1 MIAALIAFGLMAV
14 IALLILVSIKII
26 TFINNYKIFQSR
38 DDDCFD
44 YAVIDYSTLKRLYQ
58 INPDGYELT
67 SFGQLYRMTN
77 SYGLAMKE
85 VRIVFKTIF
94 DYIHFEIDKKYN
106 KKASRIASRRKQEER
121 GLSKLRDLAQQD
133 IDNLR
138 AKLDAEFE
146 QEKKKTQEIAAN
158 KRQPFGNLK
167 PLISLNGDLVYYQDK
182 QVYIDELGYYFTKD
196 GKSISMSWRKNDGKY
211 YCFN

>member
-1 MIAALIAFGLMAV
+1 MIAALIIFGLMAA
-14 IALLILVSIKII
+14 IALLIPVSFGTIN
-26 TFINNYKIFQSR
+26 FIHGYKKFQKR
-38 DDDCFD
+38 DDDLD

-58 INPDGYELT
+58 INPDGYEL
-67 SFGQLYRMTN
+67 SNFGQLYRIN
-77 SYGLAMKE
+77 NDNGWIIAARE

-106 KKASRIASRRKQEER
+106 KKNSQITKRRKQEEQ

-146 QEKKKTQEIAAN
+146 QEKKKTQEIAASM
-158 KRQPFGNLK
+158 RQSLSNLK
-167 PLISLNGDLVYYQDK
+167 PLISLNGNPIYFQGK
-182 QVYIDELGYYFTKD
+182 QVYIDGQGDYFTKD
-196 GKSISMSWRKNDGKY
+196 GKSISIS
-211 YCFN
+211 

>member
-1 MIAALIAFGLMAV
+1 MIVALIIFGLMAA
-14 IALLILVSIKII
+14 IALLIPVSFKTIS
-26 TFINNYKIFQSR
+26 FIHGYKEFQKR
-38 DDDCFD
+38 DDALD

-58 INPDGYELT
+58 VNPDGYKL
-67 SFGQLYRMTN
+67 SDFNQLYRMNNGNCWTTRE
-77 SYGLAMKE
+77 L
-85 VRIVFKTIF
+85 RIVFKTIF

-106 KKASRIASRRKQEER
+106 KKTSQITKRRKQEEQ

-158 KRQPFGNLK
+158 MRRPFGNLK
-167 PLISLNGDLVYYQDK
+167 PLISLNGNPIYFQGK
-182 QVYIDELGYYFTKD
+182 QVYINEQGDYFTKD
-196 GKSISMSWRKNDGKY
+196 GKSISMP
-211 YCFN
+211 

>member
-14 IALLILVSIKII
+14 IALLVLVSVKII

-44 YAVIDYSTLKRLYQ
+44 CAVIDYSTLKRLYQ

-67 SFGQLYRMTN
+67 SFGQLYRIN
-77 SYGLAMKE
+77 CRDGYALKE

-94 DYIHFEIDKKYN
+94 DYLHFEIDKKYN
-106 KKASRIASRRKQEER
+106 KKTSRIASRRKQEEQ

-138 AKLDAEFE
+138 TKLDAEFE

-158 KRQPFGNLK
+158 MRRPFGNLK
-167 PLISLNGDLVYYQDK
+167 PLISSNGDLAYYQGK
-182 QVYIDELGYYFTKD
+182 RVYIDELGYYFTKD
-196 GKSISMSWRKNDGKY
+196 GKSISMSWEEK
-211 YCFN
+211 